1 MPWAKDHS
9 PKLLEGAF
17 RELRRLDAV
26 LESRSECSRAGRSPR
41 RCRDCQFRN
50 DAEMVA
56 GPDTAYRAV
65 EDAPAGGNVERG
77 PVIATAHE
85 DVVDTASGLER
96 HLTVHHQRVTERPD
110 QWVSRCKR
118 VAKLARV
125 RGRWILQSSQSP
137 ARILISRAGR
147 ILAPLRM
154 GLPEQG

>member
-1 MPWAKDHS
+1 VRFANYGALMQFSKVALS
-9 PKLLEGAF
+9 AQEGSKSSSMSG
-17 RELRRLDAV
+17 LP
-26 LESRSECSRAGRSPR
+26 GP
-41 RCRDCQFRN
+41 QH
-50 DAEMVA
+50 AEMVA

-96 HLTVHHQRVTERPD
+96 HLTVHQRVTERRD

-125 RGRWILQSSQSP
+125 HALPGVP
-137 ARILISRAGR
+137 VADTRA
-147 ILAPLRM
+147 A
-154 GLPEQG
+154 